1 MGKWALNDAIAN
13 SEDFLSFG
21 RLSFGMSD
29 VPMSDVP
36 STSGQTEVRAFVGC
50 TLDRT
55 CVPELKNIYSCWF
68 LLPLLFPFRRSVRGE
83 CPEMWFVG
91 FSPKPFR

>member
-21 RLSFGMSD
+21 RLSFGMND

-36 STSGQTEVRAFVGC
+36 STSGQTEVRVNCAVDGTNSLEIFPPASFC
-50 TLDRT
+50 SFFSNFWSWRFTERIPRLDA
-55 CVPELKNIYSCWF
+55 S
-68 LLPLLFPFRRSVRGE
+68 
-83 CPEMWFVG
+83 M
-91 FSPKPFR
+91 